1 MLGVRHVVL
10 VLLLLSGIIT
20 FIARTNLN
28 IAIVPMTSVH
38 DQQDIASNE
47 SSHKVHQIGCP
58 AKPVQT
64 IISLLPIPGELL
76 PPLPVHKTYDWDQVT
91 QGKILGSFFYS
102 YIIFQIPGGRIA
114 ETFGSR
120 WIIFSSLTASAT
132 SSLIVPFITDYHYSI
147 LMLSRF
153 MLGMFESSLFP
164 AAYGMV
170 CVWFPQSERSFA
182 FAMIDIGAVLG
193 SIITYL
199 TAGWIISH
207 WGWPY
212 LFYIP
217 GVISFL
223 MSILFVTLTRNRP
236 EEHPFI
242 TDEEVKKINPAGPA
256 ASTGPSHHASKSP
269 SPPWTAILSNK
280 SVLAVMMVK
289 FATMAGYSFVYL
301 ELPKYLSEV
310 AHEDITRNGNVN
322 AGVNMLAAFSMITC
336 GAVSEKVIQ
345 MGCTS
350 RTTTRKIF
358 SLFVGFGCAT
368 CFALTPVVTCQ
379 PYLLY
384 TILCLV
390 TFFGGCYTG
399 SDGPIVSEMTKHF
412 PASLYAM
419 FNMISMSTG
428 FIVPYFVGLVLDA
441 NQDDPTRGW
450 AIAFYSGSGL
460 MVAANIVFL
469 LFADASQQTFDIEV
483 SGELPVVV
491 RRKSL
496 DVRGTFF
503 EAPDDV

>member
-1 MLGVRHVVL
+1 
-10 VLLLLSGIIT
+10 
-20 FIARTNLN
+20 
-28 IAIVPMTSVH
+28 
-38 DQQDIASNE
+38 
-47 SSHKVHQIGCP
+47 
-58 AKPVQT
+58 
-64 IISLLPIPGELL
+64 
-76 PPLPVHKTYDWDQVT
+76 
-91 QGKILGSFFYS
+91 
-102 YIIFQIPGGRIA
+102 
-114 ETFGSR
+114 
-120 WIIFSSLTASAT
+120 
-132 SSLIVPFITDYHYSI
+132 
-147 LMLSRF
+147 
-153 MLGMFESSLFP
+153 
-164 AAYGMV
+164 
-170 CVWFPQSERSFA
+170 
-182 FAMIDIGAVLG
+182 MIDIGAVLG

-242 TDEEVKKINPAGPA
+242 TDEEVKKINPDGPA
-256 ASTGPSHHASKSP
+256 VSTGPSHHANKSP

-350 RTTTRKIF
+350 RTATRKIF

-469 LFADASQQTFDIEV
+469 LFANASQQTFDLEV

-503 EAPDDV
+503 EAPDHV